1 MNSEPLAKYNALIES
16 GILQPDSGQAD
27 VVARLNSLNEMLKP
41 ISFTQIFKK
50 KPSPRG
56 IYIHGDVGR
65 GKSMLMDLFYESAE
79 EKRKRRVHFHAFMQE
94 VHERIHDYRQQ
105 LKKSVVKGDDPIP
118 PVASDLSK
126 SARLL
131 CFDEFQ
137 VKDIADA
144 SILGRLFEAL
154 FSAGVIVVAT
164 SNRIP
169 DELYQ
174 GGLNRHRFLPFIDL
188 LKTRVDVLYLDSPTD
203 YRLDR
208 LKGYPV
214 WFKPIGS
221 AARNEM
227 DNAFIRMTG
236 GADAIRTTLSV
247 KGREVVIPS
256 SAQGVARFEF
266 TDLCTANLGAADY
279 LVLARTFHT
288 VFIDNIPFLSPE
300 RRNEAIRFVNLID
313 ALYEHKVKL
322 LASAEADP
330 TELYPL
336 GDSAFEFRRTASRLY
351 EMQSEDYFS
360 LGHNSG
366 PDITDEV

>member
-16 GILQPDSGQAD
+16 SILQPDSGQAE
-27 VVARLNSLNEMLKP
+27 VVARLNSLHDALKP
-41 ISFTQIFKK
+41 TGLSQIFKK
-50 KPSPRG
+50 KSSPRG

-65 GKSMLMDLFYESAE
+65 GKSMLMDLFYESAT

-105 LKKSVVKGDDPIP
+105 LKQGLVRGDDPIP
-118 PVASDLSK
+118 PVASALAK

-214 WFKPIGS
+214 WFKPIGPF
-221 AARNEM
+221 ARGEM

-236 GADAIRTTLSV
+236 GAEAKRTNITV
-247 KGREVVIPS
+247 KGREVVVPS

-266 TDLCTANLGAADY
+266 TDLCAANLGAVDY
-279 LVLARTFHT
+279 LELARTFHT
-288 VFIDNIPFLSPE
+288 IFIDNIPVLSPE

-330 TELYPL
+330 SELYPL
-336 GDSAFEFRRTASRLY
+336 GDSAFEFRRTASRLH
-351 EMQSEDYFS
+351 EMQSEDYFG

-366 PDITDEV
+366 TDMIEEV

>member
-41 ISFTQIFKK
+41 TSFTQIFKK

-105 LKKSVVKGDDPIP
+105 LKKGLVKGDDPIP

-236 GADAIRTTLSV
+236 GADAIRATLSV

-266 TDLCTANLGAADY
+266 TDLCAANLGAADY
-279 LVLARTFHT
+279 LELARTFHT
-288 VFIDNIPFLSPE
+288 VFIDNIPILSPE

-366 PDITDEV
+366 ADITDEV